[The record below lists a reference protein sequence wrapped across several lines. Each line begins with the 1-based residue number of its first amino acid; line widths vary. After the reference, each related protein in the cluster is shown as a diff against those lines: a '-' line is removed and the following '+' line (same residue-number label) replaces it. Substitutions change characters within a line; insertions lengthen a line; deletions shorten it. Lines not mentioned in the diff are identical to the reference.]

1 MDFSDSDLGVARAR
15 SRKISS
21 MDTAVMV
28 SSPGL
33 YRCASPNL
41 AHFLRSS
48 ISLVTF
54 FVVVCTRTFF
64 VVRTCRARGGEG
76 MGSAPLNIERQ
87 GRGLGR
93 GRENRRGERTGRRR
107 GGHRRWLRFLGL
119 DGARDGRSRTL
130 EPSSFCLYSM
140 IVFTPFASG
149 PITYASRTRRGTR
162 RVSRARAGRM
172 LAFTRANRGRGGA

>member
-1 MDFSDSDLGVARAR
+1 MRHTKRDVFVFAIAASASPDFSDSDLGVARAR

-21 MDTAVMV
+21 MDTAVMD

-64 VVRTCRARGGEG
+64 VVRTCRARGG
-76 MGSAPLNIERQ
+76 A
-87 GRGLGR
+87 RGWGQ
-93 GRENRRGERTGRRR
+93 RR
-107 GGHRRWLRFLGL
+107 
-119 DGARDGRSRTL
+119 
-130 EPSSFCLYSM
+130 
-140 IVFTPFASG
+140 
-149 PITYASRTRRGTR
+149 
-162 RVSRARAGRM
+162 
-172 LAFTRANRGRGGA
+172 